1 MIYFETSAKTG
12 FNVERAFFK
21 LTEDMSERDF
31 SEVEGNDDNSYFDP
45 SSGQDADGGNC
56 C

>member
-31 SEVEGNDDNSYFDP
+31 NEIEGQEENSYFDP
-45 SSGQDADGGNC
+45 STPQDNEGGGC

>member
-1 MIYFETSAKTG
+1 MIYFETSAKSG
-12 FNVERAFFK
+12 ANVEKAFFK

-31 SEVEGNDDNSYFDP
+31 SEMENNDDNSYFDP
-45 SSGQDADGGNC
+45 GTEKEEGGC

>member
-31 SEVEGNDDNSYFDP
+31 SEMEGNEGNSYFDD
-45 SSGQDADGGNC
+45 STGQEGKEEAC

>member
-1 MIYFETSAKTG
+1 MIYFETSAKSG

-31 SEVEGNDDNSYFDP
+31 SEVEGHDDNSYFDP
-45 SSGQDADGGNC
+45 QNNQEEGGC

>member
-1 MIYFETSAKTG
+1 MIYFETSAKSG

-21 LTEDMSERDF
+21 LTEEMNERDF
-31 SEVEGNDDNSYFDP
+31 SEVEEQNDNSYFDP
-45 SSGQDADGGNC
+45 TTNQEEGGC